1 MIRLS
6 KQSKL
11 LYLQNRDILT
21 LIFHFPQTNKKKNIV
36 EDIMKKTFLLF
47 ILALCSIALFAQNED
62 WFWAKKAGGTSYD
75 NGLSI
80 AIDANENSYMVELTF
95 AYYPLTYA
103 GVSCGIEWND
113 NHGDRPLI
121 ERYED
126 DEYDPKR
133 VIKINL
139 TPGLAFRTPTLWLSK
154 RRTAGLMLHCEPGL
168 CITPFYN
175 DRVSFT
181 EIKDAQGVGHPAS
194 YEDELYGN
202 ATIRTV
208 SNHGGKW
215 LAWRIKSALTFRS
228 GDVFLS
234 LGWLTSDFNIE
245 NGRNNIRYTKGK
257 RYNGI
262 EKYKHTNTL
271 FASITGQFCIGK
283 VRIFYK

>member
-1 MIRLS
+1 
-6 KQSKL
+6 
-11 LYLQNRDILT
+11 
-21 LIFHFPQTNKKKNIV
+21 
-36 EDIMKKTFLLF
+36 
-47 ILALCSIALFAQNED
+47 
-62 WFWAKKAGGTSYD
+62 
-75 NGLSI
+75 
-80 AIDANENSYMVELTF
+80 MVELTF
-95 AYYPLTYA
+95 VYYPLTYA

-154 RRTAGLMLHCEPGL
+154 RRSAGLMLHCEPGL

-175 DRVSFT
+175 DGVSFT

-271 FASITGQFCIGK
+271 FASITGQF
-283 VRIFYK
+283 

>member
-1 MIRLS
+1 M
-6 KQSKL
+6 
-11 LYLQNRDILT
+11 NRS
-21 LIFHFPQTNKKKNIV
+21 
-36 EDIMKKTFLLF
+36 LF
-47 ILALCSIALFAQNED
+47 IILGALYFAIAGKAQGSDVSVQKANTGYSILND
-62 WFWAKKAGGTSYD
+62 TMKA
-75 NGLSI
+75 
-80 AIDANENSYMVELTF
+80 V
-95 AYYPLTYA
+95 
-103 GVSCGIEWND
+103 
-113 NHGDRPLI
+113 
-121 ERYED
+121 
-126 DEYDPKR
+126 
-133 VIKINL
+133 KINL

-194 YEDELYGN
+194 YTDELYGN
-202 ATIRTV
+202 ITIRTV

-271 FASITGQFCIGK
+271 FASITGQF
-283 VRIFYK
+283 

>member
-1 MIRLS
+1 MKRSLFIILGALCFAIAGKAQGSDVSVQKKNTGYSFLNDTVEAVKDSMTFEQRVEMINRMKR
-6 KQSKL
+6 KQDTKL
-11 LYLQNRDILT
+11 LRYVAGIT
-21 LIFHFPQTNKKKNIV
+21 GG
-36 EDIMKKTFLLF
+36 
-47 ILALCSIALFAQNED
+47 LC
-62 WFWAKKAGGTSYD
+62 
-75 NGLSI
+75 
-80 AIDANENSYMVELTF
+80 DANENSYMVELTF
-95 AYYPLTYA
+95 AYYPLIYA

-113 NHGDRPLI
+113 NYGDRPLM

-175 DRVSFT
+175 DIVSFT

-194 YEDELYGN
+194 YTDELYGN
-202 ATIRTV
+202 ITIRTV

-271 FASITGQFCIGK
+271 FASITGQF
-283 VRIFYK
+283 